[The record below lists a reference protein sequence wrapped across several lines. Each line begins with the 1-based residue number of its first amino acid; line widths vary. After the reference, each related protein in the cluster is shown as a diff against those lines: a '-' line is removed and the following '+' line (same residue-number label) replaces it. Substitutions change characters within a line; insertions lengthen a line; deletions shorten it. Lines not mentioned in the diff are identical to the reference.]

1 MVKPAVVLVDAANIN
16 ERRKDE
22 FKSFVP
28 QQDRTR
34 KLFKKPATRKNGRKQ
49 IWSCDHF
56 EDCIHH
62 LEEAVPGAVIIC
74 FFDGYSVEGF
84 DRTASTNDKE
94 RLIEAWSREDH
105 VNGKILEVPKE
116 FKADHPLVE
125 LAQNGDKKAFDL
137 LVIKYRGRLIR
148 LLSRFIRDSTEVE
161 DVAQETF
168 IKAYL
173 ALSSFRGESAF
184 YTWLYRVGINTAK
197 NFLTIRGRE
206 VIDRNIT
213 YDISD
218 SECLETNNRFQDWK
232 TPERELI
239 NKQLAQTIKR
249 ALENLPK
256 ELYTTITL
264 REIEGLSYEEIANVM
279 SCPIGTVRSRIFRAR
294 DLILS
299 ELEPILA
306 DK

>member
-1 MVKPAVVLVDAANIN
+1 MND
-16 ERRKDE
+16 RKIDQ
-22 FKSFVP
+22 K
-28 QQDRTR
+28 
-34 KLFKKPATRKNGRKQ
+34 
-49 IWSCDHF
+49 
-56 EDCIHH
+56 
-62 LEEAVPGAVIIC
+62 
-74 FFDGYSVEGF
+74 
-84 DRTASTNDKE
+84 
-94 RLIEAWSREDH
+94 
-105 VNGKILEVPKE
+105 
-116 FKADHPLVE
+116 LVE
-125 LAQNGDKKAFDL
+125 LAQYGDKKAFDL

-148 LLSRFIRDSTEVE
+148 VLSRFIRDSTEVE

-184 YTWLYRVGINTAK
+184 YTWLYRVGVNTAK
-197 NFLTIRGRE
+197 NFLIIRGRE

-218 SECLETNNRFQDWK
+218 SEGLETNNLFQDWK

-299 ELEPILA
+299 ELGPILA

>member
-1 MVKPAVVLVDAANIN
+1 MAKVL
-16 ERRKDE
+16 
-22 FKSFVP
+22 
-28 QQDRTR
+28 
-34 KLFKKPATRKNGRKQ
+34 
-49 IWSCDHF
+49 
-56 EDCIHH
+56 
-62 LEEAVPGAVIIC
+62 
-74 FFDGYSVEGF
+74 
-84 DRTASTNDKE
+84 
-94 RLIEAWSREDH
+94 
-105 VNGKILEVPKE
+105 
-116 FKADHPLVE
+116 
-125 LAQNGDKKAFDL
+125 
-137 LVIKYRGRLIR
+137 
-148 LLSRFIRDSTEVE
+148 
-161 DVAQETF
+161 
-168 IKAYL
+168 
-173 ALSSFRGESAF
+173 F
-184 YTWLYRVGINTAK
+184 YTWLYRVGVNTAK

-218 SECLETNNRFQDWK
+218 SEGLETNNLFQDWK

-299 ELEPILA
+299 ELGPILA

>member
-1 MVKPAVVLVDAANIN
+1 MYCHDLFVTVL
-16 ERRKDE
+16 RSK
-22 FKSFVP
+22 
-28 QQDRTR
+28 
-34 KLFKKPATRKNGRKQ
+34 
-49 IWSCDHF
+49 
-56 EDCIHH
+56 
-62 LEEAVPGAVIIC
+62 
-74 FFDGYSVEGF
+74 
-84 DRTASTNDKE
+84 
-94 RLIEAWSREDH
+94 
-105 VNGKILEVPKE
+105 
-116 FKADHPLVE
+116 
-125 LAQNGDKKAFDL
+125 
-137 LVIKYRGRLIR
+137 
-148 LLSRFIRDSTEVE
+148 

-184 YTWLYRVGINTAK
+184 YTWLYRVGVNTAK

-218 SECLETNNRFQDWK
+218 SEGLETNNLFQDWK

-299 ELEPILA
+299 ELGPILA

>member
-1 MVKPAVVLVDAANIN
+1 MDD
-16 ERRKDE
+16 RKIDQ
-22 FKSFVP
+22 K
-28 QQDRTR
+28 
-34 KLFKKPATRKNGRKQ
+34 
-49 IWSCDHF
+49 
-56 EDCIHH
+56 
-62 LEEAVPGAVIIC
+62 
-74 FFDGYSVEGF
+74 
-84 DRTASTNDKE
+84 
-94 RLIEAWSREDH
+94 
-105 VNGKILEVPKE
+105 
-116 FKADHPLVE
+116 LVE

-184 YTWLYRVGINTAK
+184 YTWLYRVGVNTAK

>member
-1 MVKPAVVLVDAANIN
+1 MDD
-16 ERRKDE
+16 RKIDQ
-22 FKSFVP
+22 K
-28 QQDRTR
+28 
-34 KLFKKPATRKNGRKQ
+34 
-49 IWSCDHF
+49 
-56 EDCIHH
+56 
-62 LEEAVPGAVIIC
+62 
-74 FFDGYSVEGF
+74 
-84 DRTASTNDKE
+84 
-94 RLIEAWSREDH
+94 
-105 VNGKILEVPKE
+105 
-116 FKADHPLVE
+116 LVE
-125 LAQNGDKKAFDL
+125 LAQNGNKKAFDL

-148 LLSRFIRDSTEVE
+148 VLSRFIRDSTEVE

-218 SECLETNNRFQDWK
+218 SEGLETNNLFQDWK

-299 ELEPILA
+299 ELGPILA

>member
-1 MVKPAVVLVDAANIN
+1 MND
-16 ERRKDE
+16 RKIDQ
-22 FKSFVP
+22 K
-28 QQDRTR
+28 
-34 KLFKKPATRKNGRKQ
+34 
-49 IWSCDHF
+49 
-56 EDCIHH
+56 
-62 LEEAVPGAVIIC
+62 
-74 FFDGYSVEGF
+74 
-84 DRTASTNDKE
+84 
-94 RLIEAWSREDH
+94 
-105 VNGKILEVPKE
+105 
-116 FKADHPLVE
+116 LVE
-125 LAQNGDKKAFDL
+125 LAQYGDKKAFDL

-218 SECLETNNRFQDWK
+218 SEGLETNNRFQDWK

-299 ELEPILA
+299 ELGPILA

>member
-1 MVKPAVVLVDAANIN
+1 MDD
-16 ERRKDE
+16 RKIDQ
-22 FKSFVP
+22 K
-28 QQDRTR
+28 
-34 KLFKKPATRKNGRKQ
+34 
-49 IWSCDHF
+49 
-56 EDCIHH
+56 
-62 LEEAVPGAVIIC
+62 
-74 FFDGYSVEGF
+74 
-84 DRTASTNDKE
+84 
-94 RLIEAWSREDH
+94 
-105 VNGKILEVPKE
+105 
-116 FKADHPLVE
+116 LVE

-218 SECLETNNRFQDWK
+218 SEGLETNHRFQDWK

-299 ELEPILA
+299 ELGPILA

>member
-1 MVKPAVVLVDAANIN
+1 MDD
-16 ERRKDE
+16 RKIDQ
-22 FKSFVP
+22 K
-28 QQDRTR
+28 
-34 KLFKKPATRKNGRKQ
+34 
-49 IWSCDHF
+49 
-56 EDCIHH
+56 
-62 LEEAVPGAVIIC
+62 
-74 FFDGYSVEGF
+74 
-84 DRTASTNDKE
+84 
-94 RLIEAWSREDH
+94 
-105 VNGKILEVPKE
+105 
-116 FKADHPLVE
+116 LVE

-218 SECLETNNRFQDWK
+218 SEGLETNNLFQDWK

-299 ELEPILA
+299 ELGPILA

>member
-1 MVKPAVVLVDAANIN
+1 MDD
-16 ERRKDE
+16 RKIDQ
-22 FKSFVP
+22 K
-28 QQDRTR
+28 
-34 KLFKKPATRKNGRKQ
+34 
-49 IWSCDHF
+49 
-56 EDCIHH
+56 
-62 LEEAVPGAVIIC
+62 
-74 FFDGYSVEGF
+74 
-84 DRTASTNDKE
+84 
-94 RLIEAWSREDH
+94 
-105 VNGKILEVPKE
+105 
-116 FKADHPLVE
+116 LVE

-299 ELEPILA
+299 ELGPILA

>member
-1 MVKPAVVLVDAANIN
+1 MND
-16 ERRKDE
+16 RKIDQ
-22 FKSFVP
+22 K
-28 QQDRTR
+28 
-34 KLFKKPATRKNGRKQ
+34 
-49 IWSCDHF
+49 
-56 EDCIHH
+56 
-62 LEEAVPGAVIIC
+62 
-74 FFDGYSVEGF
+74 
-84 DRTASTNDKE
+84 
-94 RLIEAWSREDH
+94 
-105 VNGKILEVPKE
+105 
-116 FKADHPLVE
+116 LVE
-125 LAQNGDKKAFDL
+125 LAQYGDKKAFDL

-148 LLSRFIRDSTEVE
+148 VLSRFIRDSTEVE

-184 YTWLYRVGINTAK
+184 YTWLYRVGVNTAK

-218 SECLETNNRFQDWK
+218 SEGLETNNLFQDWK

-299 ELEPILA
+299 ELGPILA